1 MAQVEA
7 RIVTAGAER
16 NGLPVTNTIP
26 SSPEPTGA
34 LFFKRYNRIIGT
46 TYAAILLGLAL
57 FFAYQLREKY
67 DQEVGI
73 IREHVQ
79 RHAQFLEFILSSSA
93 DEIETLRLTL
103 ATQFNA
109 ASNPLV
115 LCPVDP
121 ERSPQLVL
129 REEQGGFNHDAIAD
143 RDSGGNIVGRGS
155 LRDRS
160 VLFYCDL
167 AATFTLNAALQ
178 ALNFNLPNAARAHFI
193 SVHDFHLI
201 FPWRPATERPFNEA
215 MKRSPVWERGLP
227 AVNPERRKYWA
238 PAFFAGE
245 DVGLLVPIGAPVYDG
260 QRFMGVVSIDIGLDY
275 LNRINSDFGYP
286 LGVTFV
292 IDAQGEVLAHPR
304 LYADTLKVRQPFK
317 LEQVFGQAG
326 APSPQAS
333 LPSLQTVPAASIT
346 HRDGHLIYRH
356 SFISAPWQLVF
367 TLPEKVLWRKLAGE
381 YGPGMLAVL
390 VGLAL
395 LMAATY
401 WVSSREFVHPAAQ
414 LVTHLAAE
422 SRFRPQPMPRVP
434 VAWRPW
440 FDAITH
446 AFRESLQLSSLRR
459 EVDIAARVQ
468 QSILPSRWPKDQ
480 RFQLWGTMLPAK
492 DVGGDFYDHFSVRP
506 DSCDFIV
513 ADVSGKGISAGL
525 FGVMSKTLM
534 RSMSGH
540 AELSLGMM
548 MARVNQ
554 GLCEDND
561 ACMFVTAFHGRYIP
575 NTGELSYVNAG
586 HPPPLLVHADGT
598 LAWLAS
604 SENTALGVMEDLQ
617 YSELHAQLLPGDTLL
632 VYSDGVSEAMNAQ
645 NEEFGTSRLAQVF
658 AGNAPKSSSEA
669 VSRVLEAVAAYAHDT
684 ERSDDITCV
693 ALHRNFE
700 NHDDPDVVSA
710 QDTSS

>member
-1 MAQVEA
+1 
-7 RIVTAGAER
+7 
-16 NGLPVTNTIP
+16 
-26 SSPEPTGA
+26 
-34 LFFKRYNRIIGT
+34 
-46 TYAAILLGLAL
+46 
-57 FFAYQLREKY
+57 
-67 DQEVGI
+67 
-73 IREHVQ
+73 
-79 RHAQFLEFILSSSA
+79 
-93 DEIETLRLTL
+93 
-103 ATQFNA
+103 
-109 ASNPLV
+109 
-115 LCPVDP
+115 
-121 ERSPQLVL
+121 
-129 REEQGGFNHDAIAD
+129 
-143 RDSGGNIVGRGS
+143 
-155 LRDRS
+155 
-160 VLFYCDL
+160 LFYCDL

-178 ALNFNLPNAARAHFI
+178 ALNFNLPNAARAHFV

-201 FPWRPATERPFNEA
+201 FPWRPATERPFSEA
-215 MKRSPVWERGLP
+215 MKHSPVWQQSLP

-245 DVGLLVPIGAPVYDG
+245 DAGLLVPIAAPVYDG

-286 LGVTFV
+286 LGVTFMV
-292 IDAQGEVLAHPR
+292 DARGEVLAHPR
-304 LYADTLKVRQPFK
+304 LYADTLKVRQPFN
-317 LEQVFGQAG
+317 LAQVLGPHG
-326 APSPQAS
+326 APSPQSGQA
-333 LPSLQTVPAASIT
+333 LQSLQSLLALPVASIT
-346 HRDGHLIYRH
+346 HSDGHLIYRH

-367 TLPEKVLWRKLAGE
+367 MLPEEILWRKLALE

-422 SRFRPQPMPRVP
+422 SRFRPQPIPRVP

-446 AFRESLQLSSLRR
+446 AFRESLQLSSLKR
-459 EVDIAARVQ
+459 EVEIAARVQ
-468 QSILPSRWPKDQ
+468 QSILPRRWPKDN

-506 DSCDFIV
+506 DTCDFIV

-534 RSMSGH
+534 RSMSSH
-540 AELSLGMM
+540 SEMPLGIMM
-548 MARVNQ
+548 ERVNQ

-575 NTGELSYVNAG
+575 DTGELSYVNAG

-598 LAWLAS
+598 LAWLTS

-617 YSELHAQLLPGDTLL
+617 YSELQARLQPGDTVLI
-632 VYSDGVSEAMNAQ
+632 YTDGVSEAMNAE
-645 NEEFGTSRLAQVF
+645 NEEFSAARLAEVF
-658 AGNAPKSSSEA
+658 EGRAPQSSAEA
-669 VSRVLEAVAAYAHDT
+669 VSRVLEAVASYAHDT

-693 ALHRNFE
+693 ALHRYP
-700 NHDDPDVVSA
+700 HRPDGP
-710 QDTSS
+710 DFSSDRDRTT